1 MTLHLAHHGAVPGPR
16 WMGIDVGGTN
26 TKAVLLA
33 LQDGRPE
40 VVRSEE
46 SATRGDNPLEV
57 LAQVAQI
64 VAGLRAAHPHV
75 NGVGVSLPG
84 SVNRLAG
91 TTGVVPNL
99 PGSWSGTRARDVL
112 RELIGLPVEVI
123 NDARAFT
130 LAEARHGA
138 GRGHRVIVGVT
149 LGTGLGNGLVVDGDL
164 LENGSGMSGGD
175 IGHQVIQVDGDP
187 CSCGGRGCVETRA
200 STGTLLR
207 GAGVPTVR
215 EAFAAASAGNPTAV
229 AAVEA
234 YIAHLATALA
244 NLHTLV
250 CPDVYVIGGGI
261 AAAGEQLLVPL
272 QQAVRSRVRF
282 DDPQRVRLVA
292 AELGPFAGA
301 IGVATLVASTA
312 GGL

>member
-1 MTLHLAHHGAVPGPR
+1 MTTHLAHPGPTGPR
-16 WMGIDVGGTN
+16 WIGIDVGGTN

-40 VVRSEE
+40 VLRSEE
-46 SATRGDNPLEV
+46 SATRGDDPLEV

-64 VAGLRAAHPHV
+64 TAGLRAAYSHLG
-75 NGVGVSLPG
+75 GVGVSIPG

-99 PGSWSGTRARDVL
+99 SGSWSGTRVRDVL
-112 RELIGLPVEVI
+112 TELIGLPVEIV

-138 GRGHRVIVGVT
+138 GRGHRVVVGVT

-175 IGHQVIQVDGDP
+175 IGHQVIQADGDP
-187 CSCGGRGCVETRA
+187 CPCGGRGCVETLA

-207 GAGVPTVR
+207 DAGTPTVR
-215 EAFAAASAGNPTAV
+215 EAFAAAAAGNPTAV

-234 YIAHLATALA
+234 YVDHVATALA

-261 AAAGEQLLVPL
+261 AAAGEQLFEPL

-282 DDPQRVRLVA
+282 DDPGRVRLVA

-301 IGVATLVASTA
+301 IGVATLVASTSD
-312 GGL
+312 GL